1 MTLVPHALALALALV
16 ASGGL
21 PLEDRGA
28 ASPRERRAARAVR
41 AEKPPVIDGVL
52 DDEVWKLAPPIGELR
67 QVSPL
72 EGAPTERTEVRVLYD
87 ADHLYLGVR
96 CFDSEVGGII
106 GTQMARDAVLD
117 PDDRVE
123 IVIDTYLDRR
133 NAYFFQM
140 GPVGSKGDALVSDNG
155 RDFNKPWDGIWAGK
169 SSIDALGWSFEMALP
184 FQTLA
189 FAPGATT
196 WGLNVNRWIKR
207 RDEQDRWNDPSRDD
221 SLFQIAEAGD
231 LTGLVGLRQGLG
243 LDLVPFFHG
252 DWTNPNPGDADLA
265 GKPGLDAY
273 YRITPGLTASLTVNT
288 DFAETEV
295 DERRVNLTRFPLFFP
310 EKRDFFLQDAG
321 IFGFADLGT
330 GDVLRPFFSR
340 RIGLD
345 ARGEEVPILWG
356 GKVTGR
362 HAGWN
367 VGVLEAHTDR
377 QDGVPEKDLVVTRV
391 ARNVGEQSTVGGL
404 FASGNPGSTRGN
416 QLYGLDWN
424 YRAKNPFGEG
434 TLASSVWGL
443 HSESEGP
450 SPEDDAFGAS
460 LAVRSDLWRWGFK
473 AREVQRDFDAAL
485 GFVPRRGIRSFA
497 GDVGWNPRPTGGARG
512 PWDVRQYHVSLEGQL
527 VTSTDGD
534 VESGLVELQPFGF
547 ELESGD
553 EVGFYVNL
561 QHEDLVDPFD
571 IHDGITIDADAYDFV
586 RARLEVESALKRPVS
601 VSAAL
606 EAGSFFDGTR
616 EDARCEVSWRPN
628 RWFHGS
634 VGYEQN
640 HVDLEG
646 GAFATE
652 LGRVRADVSFSPD
665 LDWFNFVQFDDVGDS
680 LGWNSRLRW
689 IPVPGQELFVV
700 WNQTIE
706 RDGDVLATRFQEA
719 AFKFGCTFRF

>member
-1 MTLVPHALALALALV
+1 MIDLLAFALAASSTSAL
-16 ASGGL
+16 
-21 PLEDRGA
+21 GA
-28 ASPRERRAARAVR
+28 GDGDAPGPRERREARAVL
-41 AEKPPVIDGVL
+41 APKPPVIDGVL
-52 DDEVWKLAPPIGELR
+52 DDEVWSLAQPIGEFR

-72 EGAPTERTEVRVLYD
+72 EGPPSERTEVRVLYD

-96 CFDSEVGGII
+96 CFDSDVAGII

-140 GPVGSKGDALVSDNG
+140 GPVGSKGDALISDNG
-155 RDFNKPWDGIWAGK
+155 RDFNKPWDGIWQGK
-169 SSIDALGWSFEMALP
+169 SAIDELGWSFEMALP

-207 RDEQDRWNDPSRDD
+207 RNEQDRWNDPSRDD

-231 LTGLVGLRQGLG
+231 LTGLSGLHQGLG

-252 DWTNPNPGDADLA
+252 DWTNPNPGDADLK

-273 YRITPGLTASLTVNT
+273 YRLTPGLTASLTVNT

-295 DERRVNLTRFPLFFP
+295 DERRINLTRFPLFFP

-321 IFGFADLGT
+321 IFGFADLGRR
-330 GDVLRPFFSR
+330 DVLQPFFSR

-345 ARGEEVPILWG
+345 ANGQEVPILWG

-362 HAGWN
+362 QDGWN

-377 QDGVPEKDLVVTRV
+377 QDDAPEKDLVVARV
-391 ARNVGEQSTVGGL
+391 SRNVGEQSTLGGI
-404 FASGNPGSTRGN
+404 FTSGNPSSTRGN

-424 YRAKNPFGEG
+424 YRASNPFGDG
-434 TLASSVWGL
+434 TLASSVWAL

-450 SPEDDAFGAS
+450 SPADDAFGAS
-460 LAVRSDLWRWGFK
+460 IAARSDLWRWGFQ
-473 AREVQRDFDAAL
+473 AREVQEDFDAAL

-497 GDVGWNPRPTGGARG
+497 GDIGWNPRPSGGARG
-512 PWDVRQYHVSLEGQL
+512 PWDVRQYHVSLEGKV
-527 VTSTDGD
+527 VTDTEGEL
-534 VESGLVELQPFGF
+534 ESSMVELQPVGF

-553 EVGFYVNL
+553 EAALFVNV
-561 QHEDLVDPFD
+561 QHEDLVDSFD
-571 IHDGITIDADAYDFV
+571 IHDGVTIDAGAYDFV
-586 RARLEVESALKRPVS
+586 RGRLEFESAQKRPMS
-601 VSAAL
+601 VVAAL
-606 EAGSFFDGTR
+606 EAGTFFDGTR
-616 EDARCEVSWRPN
+616 EDASCTVSWRPS
-628 RWFHGS
+628 RWFQGS
-634 VGYEQN
+634 MGYEQN
-640 HVDLEG
+640 HVDLDG
-646 GAFATE
+646 GSFTTE
-652 LGRVRADVSFSPD
+652 IGRVRADVSFSPD
-665 LDWFNFVQFDDVGDS
+665 LDWFNFVQFDDVSDS

-700 WNQTIE
+700 WNQTVE
-706 RDGDVLATRFQEA
+706 RDGDALVSTFQEA
-719 AFKFGCTFRF
+719 AFKFGCTLRF